1 MHIETVWD
9 GIEGIVFD
17 AVGTLIDPDPP
28 VPEVYA
34 AAARRQGVELEPGL
48 VRSRFYR
55 AFRSDEVDEVRGPL
69 ATDEPNELR
78 RWRRI
83 VTGVLPELPD
93 PERAFAELWEHFGR
107 PASWSLF
114 PDVAPALEAIRAAGL
129 PVGIGSNFD
138 ARLRTVVAGL
148 PALARTIGPLLI
160 SSEVGYRKPHPA
172 FFDAVSASFGLP
184 AERIVCIGDDLD
196 NDVLGAVGSGL
207 RGVLLDRHAKHI
219 DANVPRVGGLEALR
233 SALGGRRMGR

>member
-1 MHIETVWD
+1 MRIESVWD

-28 VPEVYA
+28 VAEVYA

-55 AFRSDEVDEVRGPL
+55 SFQSDEVDEVRGPL
-69 ATDEPNELR
+69 ATDELNELR

-83 VTGVLPELPD
+83 VAGALPELPD
-93 PERAFAELWEHFGR
+93 PERAFAELWEHFSR
-107 PASWSLF
+107 PGSWTLF
-114 PDVAPALEAIRAAGL
+114 PDVAPALEAIGAAGL
-129 PVGIGSNFD
+129 PVRIGSNFD
-138 ARLRTVVAGL
+138 ARLRSVVAGL
-148 PALARTIGPLLI
+148 PELAQVVGPLII

-172 FFDAVSASFGLP
+172 FFEAVRASFGLP

-196 NDVLGAVGSGL
+196 NDVRGALGSGL
-207 RGVLLDRHAKHI
+207 RGVLLDRKGKHSG
-219 DANVPRVGGLEALR
+219 ANIPRIASLSALR
-233 SALGGRRMGR
+233 SALGGSGTTR